1 MFVRF
6 ARFEGTDPA
15 TRDDRVEQMRQEIES
30 VKAGNPPEG
39 MPPEAGEVLRSSV
52 VRVLTVVDHSDGT
65 EGSAVFCATEED
77 LKRVDELLSAM
88 SPPSAGDGH
97 RVDVAHYEVVM
108 DVEV

>member
-15 TRDDRVEQMRQEIES
+15 TRDDRVEQMRQGIES

-39 MPPEAGEVLRSSV
+39 MPAEAGEVLRSSV
-52 VRVLTVVDHSDGT
+52 VRVLTVVDHRDGT

-77 LKRVDELLSAM
+77 LQRVDQVLGAM
-88 SPPSAGDGH
+88 SPPSGGDGR
-97 RVDVAHYEVVM
+97 RVDVAHYEVLM